1 MQLIPFEINCET
13 RYGVGVNFTKYSIF
27 YYIISGVLVIAT
39 IVCLFTFGLKFGIEF
54 TGGTTMEVEFQ
65 EQRPSNGA
73 IRDALRSFDLG
84 EIIVRPTGDSG
95 AVLQFKG
102 IDEDVHQ
109 QILAELNNLSATQEK
124 SFQYIGPSVGRELR
138 NKTQLAIVL
147 ALLAI
152 TLYIAFAFRKVSK
165 PVASWKYGITSLI
178 ALFHDILI
186 PIGVFSV
193 LGHLYNVEITIP
205 IIAALLTVLGF
216 SVHDTIVI
224 FDRIR
229 ENIVRRG
236 MGEFEDTVNGSL
248 NQTLGR
254 SLSTVFSTLIVL
266 FAIYFF
272 GGETLKY
279 FALALIIGITSGAYS
294 SIFIAGPLL
303 VTWYKWSAG
312 RELKIASKK
321 R

>member
-1 MQLIPFEINCET
+1 MDFVKNMQF
-13 RYGVGVNFTKYSIF
+13 NFTKYSSV
-27 YYIISGVLVIAT
+27 YYIISGILVAAT
-39 IVCLFTFGLKFGIEF
+39 IVSLFVFGLKFGIEF
-54 TGGTTMEVEFQ
+54 VGGSTMEVQFQ
-65 EQRPSNGA
+65 NQRLSNEE
-73 IRDALRSFDLG
+73 ITNTLSTFDLG
-84 EIIVRPTGDSG
+84 DITVQPTGANS
-95 AVLQFKG
+95 AILQFKG
-102 IDEDVHQ
+102 VDEATHQ
-109 QILAELNNLSATQEK
+109 QILSAINTLSPVQEK
-124 SFQYIGPSVGRELR
+124 SFQYIGPSVGQELR
-138 NKTQLAIVL
+138 NKTELAIVL

-152 TLYIAFAFRKVSK
+152 TLYIAFTFRKVSR
-165 PVASWKYGITSLI
+165 PVSSWKYGITSLI

-193 LGHLYNVEITIP
+193 LGHFYNIEITVP

-229 ENIVRRG
+229 ENILRRG
-236 MGEFEDTVNGSL
+236 MGEFEDTVNWSIT
-248 NQTLGR
+248 QTLGR

-266 FAIYFF
+266 IAIYFF

-279 FALALIIGITSGAYS
+279 FSLALIIGITSGAYS
-294 SIFIAGPLL
+294 SIFIASPLL

-312 RELKIASKK
+312 REAKMASKK